1 MAHPVGV
8 RGIEESI
15 KKNVLKIGRI
25 LTPLGFKLDDY
36 QPHINGERKLKSLSK
51 LVLVGTDVNGRKVII
66 KTSNKASEKKR
77 ILAERKIGQELKK
90 LTKAT
95 RGLLIPEEILFTK
108 RGGFSFFIT
117 QYIEQPKVFVAHSL
131 KEQIKMIKRG
141 LEDYEKLDLKT
152 SKKIL
157 GKKSLACP
165 IVREENYKCEL
176 NKQIK
181 LINSNYRDNKLKQT
195 LEAAKDIFNKNSH
208 LIPRFSHYLV
218 HEDFCPHNFR
228 VNNKKIYTLD
238 HTAINFGNKY
248 LARARFLNYMVIHNP
263 TLEQKLVRDLERN
276 STPDEARCLQLFR
289 IYKTVFL
296 IMYYVKTSQKT
307 SGKLLK
313 LTKLRINFW
322 HNFLTKL
329 IQDKT
334 LTKAELADY
343 IQQRDSLRSGEE
355 KNRQRE
361 FAIA

>member
-1 MAHPVGV
+1 M
-8 RGIEESI
+8 I
-15 KKNVLKIGRI
+15 KKNVQKIGRI
-25 LTPLGFKLDDY
+25 LMPLGFKLDDY

-51 LVLVGTDVNGRKVII
+51 LVLVGTDINGGKVII
-66 KTSNKASEKKR
+66 KTSNRASEKKR

-90 LTKAT
+90 LTEAT
-95 RGLLIPEEILFTK
+95 RGLLVPEEILFTEK
-108 RGGFSFFIT
+108 EDFSLFIT
-117 QYIEQPKVFVAHSL
+117 RYIEQPKVFVAHSL
-131 KEQIKMIKRG
+131 REQIEMIKRE
-141 LEDYEKLDLKT
+141 LESYEKLDIET

-157 GKKSLACP
+157 NKKSLACP
-165 IVREENYKCEL
+165 IVREEDYRYEL
-176 NKQIK
+176 DNQIK

-195 LEAAKDIFNKNSH
+195 LETAKDIFNKNSH

-228 VNNKKIYTLD
+228 VNDKKIYTLD

-248 LARARFLNYMVIHNP
+248 LAWARFLNYMVIHNP
-263 TLEQKLVRDLERN
+263 TLERKLVRDLEKNRT
-276 STPDEARCLQLFR
+276 SDEARCLQLFR

-334 LTKAELADY
+334 LTKVELANY
-343 IQQRDSLRSGEE
+343 IRQRDSLRSGEE

-361 FAIA
+361 FAVA